1 LEFNWKK
8 EVNFMATA
16 TIEEGKLK
24 DLIKTALIEVLETR
38 RDLVQEIVE
47 DAMEDF
53 ALARAIEQGMRSA
66 AVSREEVFAILEDEK

>member
-1 LEFNWKK
+1 
-8 EVNFMATA
+8 MATQ

-47 DAMEDF
+47 EAMEDF
-53 ALARAIEQGMRSA
+53 AFSQAIEQGMSSEK
-66 AVSREEVFAILEDEK
+66 VSRRKVFAILEDKE